1 MKVRI
6 SIFLL
11 TFMVA
16 CQSNEGVKEV
26 PSENKT
32 ELMMR
37 QYADSILIHPEI
49 TAVSIGVFYQ
59 KEKYSGHYGSL
70 EKGGTNKP
78 SNQTIYEIGSV
89 TKTMI
94 GTLVAKAERENKLS
108 IEDDIR
114 NYLLEEY
121 PNLEYAK
128 EPIKIKHLITH
139 TSGLPYFLPL
149 SANDLFSTLNE
160 NIPFLLDT
168 ILSNYNKTQFFTD
181 LHEIRIDT
189 TPGTRYAYS
198 NAGAEMVGYILEKV
212 YNKSLDELIKEYYG
226 TQYGMPNTRISS
238 RTDDTKNIAVGRWLD
253 NEKTSPSL
261 KNPLWGAA
269 GNVQS
274 TSIDLLNYMELQ
286 LDRTNPVIR
295 KAQTVLYT
303 DGKRNQI
310 AYFWKIN
317 EEENEG
323 LTYSHHG
330 GTPGMQNWIYLFPDY
345 DLGISVITNQSGSQT
360 AGRLANLI
368 QQLFDTLKLK
378 SEQ

>member
-1 MKVRI
+1 MKIGI

-11 TFMVA
+11 TLIIA
-16 CQSNEGVKEV
+16 CQSNEPVKEV
-26 PSENKT
+26 VLVNKV

-49 TAVSIGVFYQ
+49 TAISIGVCYQ

-78 SNQTIYEIGSV
+78 SDQTIYEIGSV

-94 GTLVAKAERENKLS
+94 GTLVAKAELENKLS

-121 PNLEYAK
+121 PNLEYSG

-139 TSGLPYFLPL
+139 TSRLPYFLPL
-149 SANDLFSTLNE
+149 SAGALFSTLTDS
-160 NIPFLLDT
+160 IPFLLDT
-168 ILSNYNKTQFFTD
+168 ILSNYSKTQFFAD
-181 LHEIRIDT
+181 LHDIVIDT

-198 NAGAEMVGYILEKV
+198 NAGAEIVGYILTKV

-226 TQYGMPNTRISS
+226 AEHGMSNTGITISP
-238 RTDDTKNIAVGRWLD
+238 DDTKNIALGRWLD
-253 NEKTSPSL
+253 NDLYSPRL

-286 LDRTNPVIR
+286 LDQTNPVIR

-303 DGKRNQI
+303 DGKRNKI
-310 AYFWKIN
+310 AYYWKIN

-330 GTPGMQNWIYLFPDY
+330 GTPGMQNWMYLFPDY
-345 DLGISVITNQSGSQT
+345 DLGISVITNQSGLQT

-368 QQLFDTLKLK
+368 QQLFDTLKLE